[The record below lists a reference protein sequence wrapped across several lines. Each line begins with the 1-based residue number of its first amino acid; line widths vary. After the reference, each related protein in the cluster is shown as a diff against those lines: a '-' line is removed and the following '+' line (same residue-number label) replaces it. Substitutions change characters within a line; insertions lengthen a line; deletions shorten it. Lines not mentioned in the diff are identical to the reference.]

1 MHGPLAVLAAP
12 GALCLAYFTFAD
24 ALRKA
29 QADILAGLGLAPEE
43 CRYEIAASGSYWRLR
58 DYAGQPKGSSLLIV
72 AAPIKRPYI
81 WDLTPSVSAIRYCLR
96 RGLRIYLLEWLPDGP
111 RNESVGLDEY
121 AEAISECCARITS
134 AGGTR
139 PFLIGHSLGGTL
151 AAISSALMPERIKG
165 LVLLGTPL
173 CFEPGTSQ
181 FRDAL
186 VALVPPL
193 LSDTGRFPGSLL
205 SCIAGLAAPRTFIWS
220 RLMDA
225 AFSIADDEALEIH
238 GRVERWTLDEIPLPG
253 KAVDQ
258 IMRWLYRENR
268 FCRGTLK
275 VGNTYVGPFS
285 LSVPTL
291 AVVNTADDIAPLA
304 SIKPCID
311 AMPTRDVRL
320 IEYPGETGVG
330 LQHVGVLVGRRAYAQ
345 TWPEIISWLNDHS
358 LALLR

>member
-12 GALCLAYFTFAD
+12 SALCLAYFTFAD

-165 LVLLGTPL
+165 LVSSEHH
-173 CFEPGTSQ
+173 FVSSPGQVNSET
-181 FRDAL
+181 
-186 VALVPPL
+186 
-193 LSDTGRFPGSLL
+193 LS
-205 SCIAGLAAPRTFIWS
+205 
-220 RLMDA
+220 
-225 AFSIADDEALEIH
+225 
-238 GRVERWTLDEIPLPG
+238 
-253 KAVDQ
+253 
-258 IMRWLYRENR
+258 
-268 FCRGTLK
+268 
-275 VGNTYVGPFS
+275 S
-285 LSVPTL
+285 LSFRHCYL
-291 AVVNTADDIAPLA
+291 ILGAFQARSCLA
-304 SIKPCID
+304 SRAWQRLAPSYG
-311 AMPTRDVRL
+311 RD
-320 IEYPGETGVG
+320 
-330 LQHVGVLVGRRAYAQ
+330 
-345 TWPEIISWLNDHS
+345 
-358 LALLR
+358 